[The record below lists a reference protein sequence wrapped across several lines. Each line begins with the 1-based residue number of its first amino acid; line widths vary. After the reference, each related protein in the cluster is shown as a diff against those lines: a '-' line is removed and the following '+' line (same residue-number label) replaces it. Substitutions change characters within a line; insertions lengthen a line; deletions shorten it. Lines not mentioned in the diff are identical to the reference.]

1 MHDLKIRKLVVA
13 ALGIAFAATSAVQA
27 QSKPV
32 DSKSPAQMKKTPAT
46 TGDST
51 SGKKPTTQGKPTV
64 AQDKPTTTPGA
75 TSTPATSAGNIV
87 EVAASDKQF
96 GTLVSAVKSAGLVEV
111 LSGAGPFTVFAPTDE
126 AFAKIPKATLQ
137 KLADPKNKAELQ
149 KVLKLHVVSG
159 SAMAADIKTGKVGAL
174 NIVASSGKVQ
184 VNGANVVKADI
195 KASNGVIHAI
205 DKVLIPTDL
214 KLK

>member
-1 MHDLKIRKLVVA
+1 MNDLKIRKLVVA
-13 ALGIAFAATSAVQA
+13 ALGIVFAATSAVHA

-32 DSKSPAQMKKTPAT
+32 DSKSPVQMKKTPAAA
-46 TGDST
+46 GAST

-64 AQDKPTTTPGA
+64 AQDKPTPSPSA
-75 TSTPATSAGNIV
+75 TETPATAGNIV
-87 EVAASDKQF
+87 EVAAGAPEFS
-96 GTLVSAVKSAGLVEV
+96 TLVSAVKAAGLVEA
-111 LSGAGPFTVFAPTDE
+111 LSGKGPFTVFAPTDE
-126 AFAKIPKATLQ
+126 AFAKIPKATLT

-159 SAMAADIKTGKVGAL
+159 SVMAADIKTGKVGGL
-174 NIVASSGKVQ
+174 TIVANKGKVK

-205 DKVLIPTDL
+205 DTVLLPTDL